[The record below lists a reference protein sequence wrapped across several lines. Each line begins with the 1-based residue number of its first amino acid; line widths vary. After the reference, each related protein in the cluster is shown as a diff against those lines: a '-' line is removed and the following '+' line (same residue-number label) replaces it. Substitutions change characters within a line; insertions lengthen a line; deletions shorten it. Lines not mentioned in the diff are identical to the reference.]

1 MCSSRRKKAPARRYR
16 MSKPRQRGG
25 TNFAQELLLR
35 EEMDRVGLS
44 LATHAFEKT
53 PSWRGSETCP
63 KRSMQSSWALV
74 AQGLSA

>member
-1 MCSSRRKKAPARRYR
+1 

-44 LATHAFEKT
+44 LAR
-53 PSWRGSETCP
+53 P
-63 KRSMQSSWALV
+63 
-74 AQGLSA
+74 LSKSAVLAKFRDLP